1 MKTKIHL
8 TIMQPPGYVHSLGF
22 LDQARYARYQ
32 FRRLGAEVTI
42 GKNRLREDS
51 INIIFGAH
59 LGFAPSLKQR
69 YTCIFVNLE
78 QLGEGGAVVSDDY
91 MNLLTTSAVMDYDE
105 RNLAAYGCKLG
116 DVPVVSFLAAPY
128 LFSDESMPLKD
139 RPIDLLFFGGINERR
154 RELIVRIEAC
164 GWNVTVFDQPLF
176 SEERDHF
183 IKQAKAVLNCHYYES
198 SRFEQA
204 RAFHTLSLGT
214 PMVSERTVN
223 TSPHPAFEHSVS
235 WFDDLNLETF
245 FEREF
250 MTSEWLNS
258 AKEKLTLFRS
268 ADEISGWQTAYEFG
282 LALQESS
289 LNPEA
294 DQQPWQP
301 TVMNLGS
308 GKDYKLGWLNVD
320 ILERAQPDLVL
331 DFGQAVE
338 LPVKAVT
345 VGGGFVLLEE
355 GSLDLVYANNVLEHV
370 PDLPCLMTNLLAL
383 LKEDGI
389 LEIEVPYEKSPAAWQ
404 DPTHL
409 RAMNQN
415 SWVYYTDWFWYLGW
429 FAHRFEL
436 TEFTWLGAELQPCE
450 EVQAVFMRVKL
461 RKIQTTPHERS
472 IARVTSPDFKIT
484 TDDLW

>member
-1 MKTKIHL
+1 M
-8 TIMQPPGYVHSLGF
+8 
-22 LDQARYARYQ
+22 LD
-32 FRRLGAEVTI
+32 
-42 GKNRLREDS
+42 
-51 INIIFGAH
+51 
-59 LGFAPSLKQR
+59 
-69 YTCIFVNLE
+69 
-78 QLGEGGAVVSDDY
+78 
-91 MNLLTTSAVMDYDE
+91 NLLTPCTQMHMQGDKQYY
-105 RNLAAYGCKLG
+105 AYSHHLPL
-116 DVPVVSFLAAPY
+116 VPRIALWVRTGIMRQFMALMAP
-128 LFSDESMPLKD
+128 K
-139 RPIDLLFFGGINERR
+139 
-154 RELIVRIEAC
+154 
-164 GWNVTVFDQPLF
+164 
-176 SEERDHF
+176 
-183 IKQAKAVLNCHYYES
+183 
-198 SRFEQA
+198 
-204 RAFHTLSLGT
+204 
-214 PMVSERTVN
+214 
-223 TSPHPAFEHSVS
+223 
-235 WFDDLNLETF
+235 
-245 FEREF
+245 
-250 MTSEWLNS
+250 
-258 AKEKLTLFRS
+258 
-268 ADEISGWQTAYEFG
+268 
-282 LALQESS
+282 
-289 LNPEA
+289 
-294 DQQPWQP
+294 P
-301 TVMNLGS
+301 T
-308 GKDYKLGWLNVD
+308 
-320 ILERAQPDLVL
+320 DLVL

-484 TDDLW
+484 TDDL